1 MRALIAR
8 AASVAPLVLAFGL
21 VLAPPTPA
29 VAQSHAGACNIT
41 VLELSFGE
49 YDVFAS
55 NRTRAVARVKVDC
68 GGQSTKIRPTIE
80 LSAGMSQDFGRRT
93 QVSGANVL
101 VYNIYADQ
109 ALSQIVGDGSSGTTV
124 LFPEL
129 VGGPGGSLSSVDLYG
144 AIEPRQFV
152 PPGSYFDTVYV
163 TLTF

>member
-1 MRALIAR
+1 MHALISR
-8 AASVAPLVLAFGL
+8 TAAAAAFLLVLAQ
-21 VLAPPTPA
+21 PA
-29 VAQSHAGACNIT
+29 AAQRRDAVCTIT

-55 NRTRAVARVKVDC
+55 NRTRGVARVKVDC
-68 GGQSTKIRPTIE
+68 GGRTTKIRPTIE
-80 LSAGMSQDFGRRT
+80 LSAGMSQDFARRT
-93 QVSGANVL
+93 QVSGSNVL

-109 ALSQIVGDGSSGTTV
+109 ALTRIVGDGSSGTTV
-124 LFPEL
+124 LLPDLAGDSGEA
-129 VGGPGGSLSSVDLYG
+129 LSSVDLYG

>member
-1 MRALIAR
+1 MHALIVR
-8 AASVAPLVLAFGL
+8 TAAVAALAL
-21 VLAPPTPA
+21 VLAPAPPA
-29 VAQSHAGACNIT
+29 AAQDAACNVT

-49 YDVFAS
+49 YDVFAP

-68 GGQSTKIRPTIE
+68 GGRTTKIRPTIE

-109 ALSQIVGDGSSGTTV
+109 ALTRIVGDGSSGTTV

-129 VGGPGGSLSSVDLYG
+129 VDGPGGSVASVDLYG

>member
-1 MRALIAR
+1 MHALIAR
-8 AASVAPLVLAFGL
+8 TAPIAVLAL
-21 VLAPPTPA
+21 SLTCAPPA
-29 VAQSHAGACNIT
+29 AAQEQAAACGIT

-49 YDVFAS
+49 YDVFAAS
-55 NRTRAVARVKVDC
+55 RTRAVARVKVDC
-68 GGQSTKIRPTIE
+68 GGRTTKIRPTIE

-93 QVSGANVL
+93 QVSGSNAL

-109 ALSQIVGDGSSGTTV
+109 ALTQIVGDGSSGTTV

-129 VGGPGGSLSSVDLYG
+129 VGGSGGTVSSVDLYG